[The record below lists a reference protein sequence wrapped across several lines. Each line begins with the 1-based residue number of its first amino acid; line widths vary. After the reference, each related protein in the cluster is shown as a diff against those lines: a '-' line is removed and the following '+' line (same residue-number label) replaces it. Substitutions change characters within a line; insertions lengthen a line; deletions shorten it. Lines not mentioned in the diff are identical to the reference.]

1 MDIMKKLKLNKWFIL
16 ISIFVI
22 LVGGIIIAFKITNNE
37 HQNLNPVDSQKEQ
50 ILDFFYQN
58 KVTIDKIKDTLYDK
72 DYSIR
77 EIRDDGYLKLF
88 NNSTIWLPDISSNI
102 KQILHIGKVYSI
114 RSMYYGERNENTAF
128 WLEAFFDDNDVEIDL
143 IYSETDL
150 SVHNN
155 MYSNIEDNWYLFVA
169 GMS

>member
-37 HQNLNPVDSQKEQ
+37 HQNLNPVDSQKKQ

-114 RSMYYGERNENTAF
+114 RSMYY
-128 WLEAFFDDNDVEIDL
+128 
-143 IYSETDL
+143 
-150 SVHNN
+150 
-155 MYSNIEDNWYLFVA
+155 
-169 GMS
+169 

>member
-1 MDIMKKLKLNKWFIL
+1 MKKLKLNKWFIL

-37 HQNLNPVDSQKEQ
+37 HQNLNP
-50 ILDFFYQN
+50 
-58 KVTIDKIKDTLYDK
+58 IDKIKDTLYDK

-128 WLEAFFDDNDVEIDL
+128 WLEAFFDDNDVE
-143 IYSETDL
+143 TDL

-169 GMS
+169 GMT